1 MLSSLQLNHHR
12 TRCHILIVPASRAHL
27 GLLFSF
33 AMRDHGLTI
42 PVRVYKRPPSR
53 IVKREDRLMLA
64 DVVPALILQRSGLR
78 RT

>member
-1 MLSSLQLNHHR
+1 
-12 TRCHILIVPASRAHL
+12 
-27 GLLFSF
+27 
-33 AMRDHGLTI
+33 MRDHGLTI

-64 DVVPALILQRSGLR
+64 NVVPALIFQRSGLR